1 MSGRQLVGVGVGPGD
16 PDLVTVK
23 AVKVLQAADLVL
35 VPTMDTE
42 QVGRAEAT
50 VRHHVDHDRIRRL
63 YFALNERD
71 DQGPRRAAWDE
82 AGRVVADAFDGLAG
96 CVAFATIGDPNV
108 YSTFSYLAATVRE
121 LVPDVQVSSVPGI
134 TAMQHLAAEAGV
146 PLVEGQESLTLYPMT
161 AGLDGYR
168 EALRRSDT
176 VVAYKG
182 GRHLPAVL
190 AALSEHA
197 SARAGAQV
205 VVGSQLGLADQ
216 QLLVGDEVAQAQHTG
231 SALPY
236 LSTVLAA
243 PAARTR
249 GGRL

>member
-1 MSGRQLVGVGVGPGD
+1 MSARQLIGVGMGPGD

-23 AVKVLQAADLVL
+23 AVKALQSADLVL
-35 VPTMDTE
+35 VPTMDVD
-42 QVGRAEAT
+42 QVGRAEDT
-50 VRHHVDHDRIRRL
+50 VRHHIDHDRVRRV

-71 DQGPRRAAWDE
+71 DQGPRRLAWDD
-82 AGRVVADAFDGLAG
+82 AGRVVAQAFDDATF
-96 CVAFATIGDPNV
+96 CVVFATIGDPNV

-121 LVPDVQVSSVPGI
+121 LLPDVQVSTIPGI
-134 TAMQHLAAEAGV
+134 TAMQHLAAQAGV

-168 EALRRSDT
+168 EALRHSDT

-190 AALSEHA
+190 DVLSEHPDA
-197 SARAGAQV
+197 HV
-205 VVGSQLGLADQ
+205 VVGSHLGLDDQ
-216 QLLVGDEVAQAQHTG
+216 QVLAGDELAEAQRKGT
-231 SALPY
+231 ALPY